1 MTGDLRV
8 LAELGRVIHE
18 PPRLMIMTVLYANAE
33 ADFVYSKQ
41 VWKSTKGNLSSP
53 LAKLEAA
60 GRVQLA
66 KSFKGKYPSTVC
78 SLTKKD
84 REAFAGY
91 AQQLKLVSRA
101 AAAGSI
107 AKP

>member
-1 MTGDLRV
+1 V
-8 LAELGRVIHE
+8 LEQA
-18 PPRLMIMTVLYANAE
+18 
-33 ADFVYSKQ
+33 
-41 VWKSTKGNLSSP
+41 WKSTKGNLSSP

-60 GRVQLA
+60 GCLQLA
-66 KSFKGKYPSTVC
+66 KSFKGKYPLTVC

-101 AAAGSI
+101 AVAGNV